1 MGGLMMIILGI
12 DPGVISTGYGAIKI
26 KDGKESLVDF
36 GVIKIERE
44 RELPARLSG
53 IYDGIVGLCR
63 RLQPDAL
70 AVEEIFFSKNARTAL
85 TVGHTRAAVILA
97 AVHRGIE
104 VYTYTPLQIK
114 QMVSGYGRA
123 DKTQMQRIVQ
133 MILRLEKVPRPD
145 HAADALAAA
154 LCHYYISR
162 TTPKLKVTKWS
173 EKR

>member
-1 MGGLMMIILGI
+1 MIILGI

>member
-1 MGGLMMIILGI
+1 MMIILGI